1 MTLEHPPATHP
12 AAGLDDVVHQRNR
25 LGILTVV
32 AEAEEAEFGFL
43 QEVLGLTAGNLNR
56 HLAVLSEAG
65 LVAVRKKETRGG
77 RPKTWVRIS
86 EAGRQ
91 ALAREMSAL
100 EELLRRHRGAR
111 PDPPPQQG

>member
-1 MTLEHPPATHP
+1 MTVENPPAAHP

-65 LVAVRKKETRGG
+65 LITVRKKETRGG
-77 RPKTWVRIS
+77 RPKSWVKIS
-86 EAGRQ
+86 DEGRE

-100 EELLRRHRGAR
+100 EQLLRRHRAAADTS
-111 PDPPPQQG
+111 P

>member
-1 MTLEHPPATHP
+1 MTVEETPVTHP
-12 AAGLDDVVHQRNR
+12 TAGLDDVVHQRNR

-32 AEAEEAEFGFL
+32 AEADEAEFGFL

-65 LVAVRKKETRGG
+65 LITVRKKETRGG

-86 EAGRQ
+86 EEGRQ

-100 EELLRRHRGAR
+100 EQLFRRHRAG
-111 PDPPPQQG
+111 QG